1 MPKYDIVDEDAE
13 FEMFGSNPVFVY
25 HKTDKSNRP
34 IRGYHTSVIKR
45 WPTIPLYIK
54 EAFHRTFTS
63 GLQDRENE
71 RTTEIE
77 WLKLLTK
84 YRDELLTCS
93 CGKQYIYGFSE
104 KKPDDTCPYCGRATK
119 GFCTLTLNRT
129 RIILE
134 PGKKIFSNHVDKYS
148 SDYNTPVGLVVRNKN
163 NPSLWGI
170 KLNVPTDVQ
179 IKDEQGTIKDLKGDG
194 VIPIVNNLKERFS
207 DASIGEIKV
216 DK

>member
-1 MPKYDIVDEDAE
+1 M
-13 FEMFGSNPVFVY
+13 
-25 HKTDKSNRP
+25 
-34 IRGYHTSVIKR
+34 
-45 WPTIPLYIK
+45 
-54 EAFHRTFTS
+54 
-63 GLQDRENE
+63 
-71 RTTEIE
+71 
-77 WLKLLTK
+77 
-84 YRDELLTCS
+84 
-93 CGKQYIYGFSE
+93 
-104 KKPDDTCPYCGRATK
+104 
-119 GFCTLTLNRT
+119 
-129 RIILE
+129 
-134 PGKKIFSNHVDKYS
+134 DKYS